1 MMKKVLGI
9 LAAMVLLT
17 LGTCA
22 LAEQMPSPTLRTR
35 IDSETVVFESGA
47 VAEDFAIWLDAE
59 VESIAVLL
67 TKMQEFVETNALVNF
82 FDEDV
87 QVTAAEYLP
96 QDFDMEALMLAEV
109 YALRVD
115 NYVSAYGDV
124 DASFEFA
131 LNYED
136 DTVLLGMIGIA
147 NEEWTENLAEE
158 WNAEDLPE
166 LSWTPIL
173 ANAHEG
179 RVVLTMNQELLEQ
192 ISQSEYVFFVLLQQ

>member
-59 VESIAVLL
+59 VENIAVLL

>member
-9 LAAMVLLT
+9 LATMVLLT

-59 VESIAVLL
+59 VENIAVLL

-87 QVTAAEYLP
+87 QATAAEYLP

-131 LNYED
+131 LNYEE
-136 DTVLLGMIGIA
+136 DTVLMGMIGIA
-147 NEEWTENLAEE
+147 NEEWTEDLAEE

>member
-9 LAAMVLLT
+9 LATMVLLT

-67 TKMQEFVETNALVNF
+67 TKMQEFVETNALVSF

-131 LNYED
+131 LNYEE
-136 DTVLLGMIGIA
+136 DTVLMGMIGIA
-147 NEEWTENLAEE
+147 NEEWTEDLAEE

>member
-9 LAAMVLLT
+9 LVSVVLLT

-22 LAEQMPSPTLRTR
+22 LAEQLPSPTLRTR
-35 IDSETVVFESGA
+35 IDAETIVSESDA

-59 VESIAVLL
+59 AENVAVLL
-67 TKMQEFVETNALVNF
+67 TKIQEFVETDALVNF
-82 FDEDV
+82 FNEDV
-87 QVTAAEYLP
+87 QAAAVEYLP

-109 YALRVD
+109 YALRVE
-115 NYVSAYGDV
+115 NYVAAYGDV
-124 DASFEFA
+124 EASFEFA

-147 NEEWTENLAEE
+147 DEKLTEDLAEE

-173 ANAHEG
+173 ANAYEG
-179 RVVLTMNQELLEQ
+179 RTVLTMNQELLEQ
-192 ISQSEYVFFVLLQQ
+192 ISQSEYAFFVLLQQ